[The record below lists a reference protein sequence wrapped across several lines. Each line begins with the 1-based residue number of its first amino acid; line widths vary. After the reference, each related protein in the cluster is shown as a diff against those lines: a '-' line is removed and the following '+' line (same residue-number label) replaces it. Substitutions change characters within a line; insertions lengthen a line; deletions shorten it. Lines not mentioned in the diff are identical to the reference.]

1 MATSFTHLAMR
12 LDPVQMSYA
21 AHIEPD
27 PWQAQFLRSR
37 SPRILLNCSRQVGKS
52 TTTATL
58 SIHTAYYE
66 PHSLILLLSPSMRQS
81 QELFRKC
88 LEVYR
93 ALDRSVP
100 ANAENALSLELEN
113 GSRIVS
119 LPGKEGTIRGMSGV
133 RLLIIDEASR
143 VPDALYMSVRPMLAV
158 SGGCLVLLSSPFG
171 TRGFFYE
178 AWKQRANWDY
188 YEIPATECPR
198 ISPEFLAEEK
208 RNMGDFW
215 FQQEYMCRF
224 LDAQG
229 SAFRAEDIDRIVQ
242 PEIESWSFAAPST
255 SEAMRERYQER
266 LAEVWA

>member
-1 MATSFTHLAMR
+1 MLASTDLAMAF
-12 LDPVQMSYA
+12 DPVQMALA
-21 AHIEPD
+21 AHIQPD

-37 SPRILLNCSRQVGKS
+37 SPRLLLNCSRQVGKS

-133 RLLIIDEASR
+133 RLLVIDEASR

-158 SGGCLVLLSSPFG
+158 SGGRLVLLSSPFG

-198 ISPEFLAEEK
+198 ITSEFLAEEK
-208 RNMGDFW
+208 HNMGDFW
-215 FQQEYMCRF
+215 FQQEYMCKF

-229 SAFRAEDIDRIVQ
+229 SAFRSEDIDRIVQ
-242 PEIESWSFAAPST
+242 PAVESWSFAPPST
-255 SEAMRERYQER
+255 PEVIRERYQER
-266 LAEVWA
+266 LAEVRA